1 MGGGSRHVYRVVSM
15 VVAFDL
21 GSPSL
26 HYHHHLPTSTLL
38 TSSPPPSPLPSPP
51 SKTSVPHTQP
61 AREPDILVLKVL
73 NCPPSLKWKRGKNNV
88 VESVV
93 EEAVDEAVEDVTS
106 EPKKRKGKKV
116 EVEEAVDEVA
126 GSVVA
131 EPKKRKGKKKAA
143 ESGVEEVLDKE
154 AAGNV
159 TQQKK
164 RKTTKQH
171 RDIRLVPA
179 KGTLERSP
187 EKVRG
192 RTRQQARKNAQ
203 LA

>member
-21 GSPSL
+21 GSPSR
-26 HYHHHLPTSTLL
+26 HYHHHLPTSTLP
-38 TSSPPPSPLPSPP
+38 TSSPPPLPSPP
-51 SKTSVPHTQP
+51 SETFVPHTQP
-61 AREPDILVLKVL
+61 AHEPDIIVSKVL
-73 NCPPSLKWKRGKNNV
+73 NCPPSLKWKRGKNNI
-88 VESVV
+88 VESVA
-93 EEAVDEAVEDVTS
+93 EEAVDEAE
-106 EPKKRKGKKV
+106 RKKKV
-116 EVEEAVDEVA
+116 EVEEAVDEVV
-126 GSVVA
+126 GSAVA

-143 ESGVEEVLDKE
+143 ESGVEEVVDKE

-159 TQQKK
+159 TPQQKK
-164 RKTTKQH
+164 RKMTKQH